1 MANKDADKEKKA
13 KPQGQA
19 KDHKDHKPP
28 KPESK
33 DKDKEKAKKAK
44 DKEKA
49 AAEAAAPVE
58 PKVEAPR
65 EPADPR
71 LKFVKKFR
79 GKFLPRGPLRDRH
92 TALFARWNS
101 GDDHGG
107 VTVDE
112 LKSLYVDWRA
122 TKEKPTKKKAAV

>member
-1 MANKDADKEKKA
+1 MAKKDADKDKKA
-13 KPQGQA
+13 KPHGQA

-28 KPESK
+28 KPVSK
-33 DKDKEKAKKAK
+33 DKDKAKKAK
-44 DKEKA
+44 DKEKV
-49 AAEAAAPVE
+49 AAEVAAPVE
-58 PKVEAPR
+58 VKPAEPR
-65 EPADPR
+65 PPADPR

-92 TALFARWNS
+92 KVLFDRWNS
-101 GDDHGG
+101 GEEHGG

-122 TKEKPTKKKAAV
+122 SREKPKKKVAAV